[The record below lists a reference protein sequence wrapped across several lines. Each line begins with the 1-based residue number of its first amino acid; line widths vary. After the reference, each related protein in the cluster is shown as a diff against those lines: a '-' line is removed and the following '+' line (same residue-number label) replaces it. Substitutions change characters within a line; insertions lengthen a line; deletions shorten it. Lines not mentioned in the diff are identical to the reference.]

1 MSVNYK
7 KENQTIVLLGKILT
21 HISHTLSSLKSS
33 SAINEDFEIEKQ
45 RRRRRKKLL
54 GKACNLQNCCR
65 VLFNQEI
72 RIQVVNY
79 SNDKS

>member
-45 RRRRRKKLL
+45 RRRRKKKNSLA
-54 GKACNLQNCCR
+54 KPVTYRTA
-65 VLFNQEI
+65 VEF
-72 RIQVVNY
+72 Y
-79 SNDKS
+79 SIKRLEFR